1 MAELLLPYAE
11 SEPDQPAL
19 TDEWGVTTWGELNG
33 RVNRLISVLR
43 SLGLGVGD
51 TIAIHSRNRR
61 EYFEL
66 MAAATHAG
74 LHFVL
79 VNWHWTAD
87 ELSYVLADSG
97 TSVLFSEGAFADIA
111 VAAARGVAGDAA
123 GGVAGDAAG
132 GVAGDAAGGVVA
144 DAAGG
149 VVEGEAGGVVGD
161 AAGGTAPPA
170 PRLVARV
177 ALGGEI
183 AGFTPYEEFLAG
195 GTADEPAEQS
205 MGVSMMYT
213 SGTTGRPKGVR
224 RKLLAAGIPV
234 ATIKLVADVMAEV
247 LLIPEHGRSLLVG
260 PVYHSAQWLFSYVL
274 LCAGRPVVMRQGF
287 DAAETLRLIDSY
299 RITNLHLVPTQFVR
313 LLRLDAAT
321 REAFNGSSL
330 VAVWHGAAPCS
341 PEIKRQMIDWFGP
354 VVHEY
359 YGSTESAVNT
369 IVTAKEWLER
379 PGTVGRP
386 LPTTEV
392 HVLRSDGT
400 PAEPG
405 ERGQLWFRYTSGDDI
420 EYHGDSDKT
429 AAMHRGDG
437 LFTTGDIGY
446 FDDDGYLFLAD
457 RIIDMII
464 SGGVNIYPAEIEG
477 VLITHP
483 AVRDVAVF
491 GIPDDEYGEQ
501 VKAAVELTAGVTPRD
516 ELAAELIA
524 HCRASLAGY
533 KAPKSIDFVAEL
545 PRTPTGKLY
554 KRLLRDPYW
563 KDRETAI

>member
-1 MAELLLPYAE
+1 MAELLLPAAKA
-11 SEPDQPAL
+11 EPDQPAL
-19 TDEWGVTTWGELNG
+19 TDEWGVTTWGALNE
-33 RVNRLISVLR
+33 RVNRLIGALR
-43 SLGLGVGD
+43 ALGLGVGD
-51 TIAIHSRNRR
+51 TIAIHSGNRR

-87 ELSYVLADSG
+87 ELSYVLTDSG
-97 TSVLFSEGAFADIA
+97 ARVLFSEARFADVALAAVRDSGPVTA
-111 VAAARGVAGDAA
+111 VAV
-123 GGVAGDAAG
+123 
-132 GVAGDAAGGVVA
+132 
-144 DAAGG
+144 
-149 VVEGEAGGVVGD
+149 
-161 AAGGTAPPA
+161 
-170 PRLVARV
+170 
-177 ALGGEI
+177 GGEI
-183 AGFTPYEEFLAG
+183 PGFTPYEEFVAG
-195 GTADEPAEQS
+195 GGADEPADQV

-224 RKLLAAGIPV
+224 RKLLAAGAPV
-234 ATIKLVADVMAEV
+234 ATIKFIADVMAEV
-247 LLIPEHGRSLLVG
+247 LLIPERGRSLLVG
-260 PVYHSAQWLFSYVL
+260 PVYHSAQWLFSYML
-274 LCAGRPVVMRQGF
+274 LCAGRPVVMRQSF
-287 DAAETLRLIDSY
+287 DAAETLRLIDAH

-321 REAFNGSSL
+321 RDAFDGSSL
-330 VAVWHGAAPCS
+330 AAVWHGAAPCS

-369 IVTAKEWLER
+369 VVTAAEWLER

-392 HVLRSDGT
+392 HVLREDGT
-400 PAEPG
+400 PAGPG
-405 ERGQLWFRYTSGDDI
+405 ERGQLWFRYTSGDDV

-429 AAMHRGDG
+429 AAMHREGG

-446 FDDDGYLFLAD
+446 FDDAGYLFLAD

-491 GIPDDEYGEQ
+491 GIPDEEYGEQ
-501 VKAAVELTAGVTPRD
+501 VKAAVELADGVAERD
-516 ELAAELIA
+516 GLEAELIA
-524 HCRASLAGY
+524 HCRTSLAGY
-533 KAPKSIDFVAEL
+533 KAPRSIDFVAEL

-563 KDRETAI
+563 KDRAASI